1 MIFSAFCKHLRV
13 YVVVWVGGLF
23 ALVSANAA
31 VQVIGRNPAQIG
43 ALSQAELRA
52 IYSMKRQYWA
62 NGEAITV
69 VTLASSNPLHKQFCQ
84 QQLGLLPFQLNREWD
99 RLVFSGTGEPPTEA
113 TSVAEMLHIVQ
124 QTKGA
129 IGYLPAH
136 IDAAELHL
144 IVRF

>member
-1 MIFSAFCKHLRV
+1 MIFFSFHKHLK
-13 YVVVWVGGLF
+13 GSIGILAGCLF
-23 ALVSANAA
+23 CMASVNGA
-31 VQVIGRNPAQIG
+31 VQVIGHNPTQIG

-52 IYSMKRQYWA
+52 IYSMKRQYWP
-62 NGEAITV
+62 NGDAITV

-113 TSVAEMLHIVQ
+113 VSVADMLHIVQ

-129 IGYLPAH
+129 IGYLPDH